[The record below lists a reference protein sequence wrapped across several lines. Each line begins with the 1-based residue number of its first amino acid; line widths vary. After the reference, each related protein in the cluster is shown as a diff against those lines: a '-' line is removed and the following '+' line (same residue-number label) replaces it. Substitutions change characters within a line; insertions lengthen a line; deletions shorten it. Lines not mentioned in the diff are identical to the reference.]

1 MLLAWFAYIILQ
13 QLATDRFGFNGYHA
27 IANLLLLGS
36 LLLLFRTEKI
46 SLQFISAG
54 VFTIAFLESSICVLQ
69 WIGLLKSPS
78 DYFQVTGSLT
88 NPNVTAMFLAM
99 VCPLTLYLWRF
110 AKYRSYIAFAFGIIF
125 LSLVLLNCRTAYVGL
140 GSIIILAIHFKYKV
154 FSYLGF
160 NKKTVLLFLVL
171 IFSLGLVIPIVSKLY
186 HTKKDSADGRILIY
200 KLSASMAKNAPFFG
214 IGYGNFERDYN
225 FYQADYL
232 SKNPKTE
239 GFAQAGHVK
248 MAYNDYIQN
257 SIEGGLLGFA
267 LFAGSIIL
275 LLKSKRKEAKSVAQ
289 KSVFDAFAIGK
300 LGVFA
305 FANMA
310 MVNFTIEA
318 VPVMCLFIV
327 YAALIAK
334 QTKGF
339 YTLKSVSVNYYSQVS
354 ATIVATYIC
363 YLTFNFIS
371 ANRKNAI
378 AKALARSNQTEEA
391 IVLLNSLKEP
401 LRNLESYHSNFAHVL
416 YFNNNYENALKEIL
430 LAKKYTSDPK
440 LFRLAGQCYLKLGQL
455 ELAAK
460 EFETESKL
468 SPTVFAPRY
477 SLMQTALKTN
487 NMPLAINTAQGIVD
501 LKPKIKSNK
510 VFFYKNQASILLKKT
525 GFKRSVN
532 LTKKKLTSPL
542 RNWQSADFSK
552 TNETSQPQQKW

>member
-1 MLLAWFAYIILQ
+1 MLLIWFVYIILQ
-13 QLATDRFGFNGYHA
+13 QLAAAGLGFNGYHA

-36 LLLLFRTEKI
+36 LLFLFRTEKI
-46 SLQFISAG
+46 SFQFISAG
-54 VFTIAFLESSICVLQ
+54 VFIIAFIQSSICVLQ

-110 AKYRSYIAFAFGIIF
+110 PKYRSYIAFASSIML
-125 LSLVLLNCRTAYVGL
+125 LSLILLNCRTAYIGL
-140 GSIIILAIHFKYKV
+140 GSIFLLAIHFKFKV
-154 FSYLGF
+154 FSHLGL
-160 NKKTVLLFLVL
+160 NKRTGLIFLLFS
-171 IFSLGLVIPIVSKLY
+171 FSLGLVIPVVSKIY
-186 HTKKDSADGRILIY
+186 HAKKDSADGRILIY

-225 FYQADYL
+225 IYQADYL
-232 SKNPKTE
+232 SKNPKAE

-248 MAYNDYIQN
+248 MAYNDYLQN
-257 SIEGGLLGFA
+257 TIEGGLVGLV

-275 LLKSKRKEAKSVAQ
+275 LLNSKKKEVKSSDKEST
-289 KSVFDAFAIGK
+289 FDAFAIGK
-300 LGVFA
+300 LGVLA
-305 FANMA
+305 FAIMA

-318 VPVMCLFIV
+318 VPVMFLFIV
-327 YAALIAK
+327 YAALIVK
-334 QTKGF
+334 QTKSF
-339 YTLKSVSVNYYSQVS
+339 CTLKNISANYFQVS
-354 ATIVATYIC
+354 ATIVAIYIC

-378 AKALARSNQTEEA
+378 AKALARSNQTEKA

-401 LRNLESYHSNFAHVL
+401 LRNLESYHSNFAYVL
-416 YFNNNYENALKEIL
+416 YLNNNSENTLKEIL
-430 LAKKYTSDPK
+430 LTKKHTSDPK

-468 SPTVFAPRY
+468 TPTVFAPRY
-477 SLMQTALKTN
+477 YLMQTALKAH

-510 VFFYKNQASILLKKT
+510 VFFYKNQASILLKNT
-525 GFKRSVN
+525 GLKRSVN
-532 LTKKKLTSPL
+532 LTKKKLTNPL
-542 RNWQSADFSK
+542 KNWQSADFSK